1 MNAKLLVLELNEVPD
16 RVIDSYVE
24 ANPDSNWATVA
35 RRGARFVAAT
45 PDTIQLHPKL
55 SWQTFHRGVPDNE
68 HGFVEYNQTEAP
80 GKPSFPPVWELLRRA
95 GRRIGVGA
103 SIGSYP
109 VPEGERAE
117 HVAFYLTDP
126 FAPTFETIPPRLGAF
141 QRLNNLAVQ
150 RSGRNVRK
158 GGFEKSDVARLVANL
173 PRLGITPATCLK
185 TARHLVEER
194 RDRNRIVRRRN
205 VQARMTFDVAF
216 NEVRR
221 TKPDFATIFANNVA
235 AAMHR
240 YWAAKFPDDYDDM
253 RMPTEWRET
262 FGGEIDAAMDE
273 ADYMLGRLL
282 RFARSNPG
290 YRVMVIASMGQA
302 AIEHEVIEN
311 QLVVEDFTAF
321 MGTLGF
327 APHEYEK
334 LVGMEPEYV
343 VRFAEPEGLERFE
356 ARCESLE
363 IGELRP
369 HLKPTDARQTTF
381 LVFQNNVSFD
391 HVTLDGREVPL
402 AEAGLHIEPIQDMSG
417 STAQHVRG
425 GCCIVFDGTTDL
437 SAVGE
442 PDVEHDLT
450 RVTSS
455 ILEAFDVPPADYM
468 RPPVPS
474 IVEALTGRA
483 PSERGEASPSEK
495 RSPDRHREPEPA

>member
-1 MNAKLLVLELNEVPD
+1 MRTKLVVLELNEVPD

-24 ANPDSNWATVA
+24 ANPDSNWAWVT

-55 SWQTFHRGVPDNE
+55 SWQTFHRGVPDDE

-80 GKPSFPPVWELLRRA
+80 GKPNFPPVWELLRQR
-95 GRRIGVGA
+95 GLSVGVGA

-109 VPEGERAE
+109 VPDGDEAKD
-117 HVAFYLTDP
+117 VSFYLTDP
-126 FAPTFETIPPRLGAF
+126 FAPSFETIPPRLGAF

-185 TARHLVEER
+185 TARHLIDER
-194 RDRNRIVRRRN
+194 LDKNRIVRRRN

-240 YWAAKFPDDYDDM
+240 YWAAKFPEDYDDM
-253 RMPTEWRET
+253 RMPPEWRKT
-262 FGGEIDAAMDE
+262 FAGEIDAAMDE

-282 RFARSNPG
+282 RFAKDNAD
-290 YRVMVIASMGQA
+290 YRVMIIASMGQA

-311 QLVVEDFTAF
+311 QLIIKDFDAF

-327 APHEYEK
+327 TPDEYEK

-343 VRFAEPEGLERFE
+343 VRFAEPSGLERFRE
-356 ARCESLE
+356 RCESLQL
-363 IGELRP
+363 GDRRP
-369 HLKPTDARQTTF
+369 HLKPTDDRQTTF
-381 LVFQNNVSFD
+381 LVFQNNISFE
-391 HVTLDGREVPL
+391 HVTLVEREIPL
-402 AEAGLHIEPIQDMSG
+402 DEAGLHIEPIQDMSG

-425 GCCIVFDGTTDL
+425 GCCIVFDGASDL
-437 SAVGE
+437 SAIGE

-455 ILEAFDVPPADYM
+455 ILEAFDVAPTDYM

-474 IVEALTGRA
+474 IVQAIAGRA
-483 PSERGEASPSEK
+483 PRERTSPGVTDA
-495 RSPDRHREPEPA
+495 PVGHLREPEPA

>member
-1 MNAKLLVLELNEVPD
+1 MEAKLVVLELNEVPD

-24 ANPDSNWATVA
+24 ANPDSNWA
-35 RRGARFVAAT
+35 RIIQRSARFVAAT

-80 GKPSFPPVWELLRRA
+80 GKPEFPPVWEVLRRS
-95 GRRIGVGA
+95 GRSIGVGA

-109 VPEGERAE
+109 VPDGDDAKDIS
-117 HVAFYLTDP
+117 FYLTDP

-158 GGFEKSDVARLVANL
+158 GGFEKSDVARLIANL
-173 PRLGITPATCLK
+173 PRLGITPSTCLH
-185 TARHLVEER
+185 TASHLVEER
-194 RDRNRIVRRRN
+194 RNRARVVRRRN
-205 VQARMTFDVAF
+205 IQARMTFDVAF

-253 RMPTEWRET
+253 RMPAEWRDT
-262 FGGEIDAAMDE
+262 YSGEIDAAMDE
-273 ADYMLGRLL
+273 ADYMLGRLEK
-282 RFARSNPG
+282 FARANPD

-302 AIEHEVIEN
+302 AVEHEVIEN
-311 QLVVEDFTAF
+311 QLIIKDFDAF
-321 MGTLGF
+321 MHTLGF
-327 APHEYEK
+327 DTADYEK

-343 VRFAEPEGLERFE
+343 VRFSEAAGLERFKS
-356 ARCESLE
+356 RCEALG
-363 IGELRP
+363 IGEQRP
-369 HLKPTDARQTTF
+369 HLKPTDDRQTTF

-391 HVTLDGREVPL
+391 HVSLEGREIPL

-425 GCCIVFDGTTDL
+425 GCCFVFDGRGDL
-437 SAVGE
+437 SSIGE
-442 PDVEHDLT
+442 PGVEHDLT
-450 RVTSS
+450 RVTAS
-455 ILEAFDVPPADYM
+455 IVEAFGVDRADYM
-468 RPPVPS
+468 RAPVPS
-474 IVEALTGRA
+474 IVAAISGDAPAAALGAGGPIGGRSLGGHEAEVA
-483 PSERGEASPSEK
+483 
-495 RSPDRHREPEPA
+495 